1 MIKRSV
7 MILGAALLAAG
18 VSTSAVAAP
27 QAEIG
32 YTPGALGVAALMQG
46 DYDAAA
52 SRLTSLD
59 GATVGD
65 PARLINLGNA
75 YAGMG
80 RITDADAAYRS
91 AIKAMPVDLMLADGS
106 IKSSRAIARE
116 AMSRLPRTTYASR

>member
-7 MILGAALLAAG
+7 MIIGAALLATG
-18 VSTSAVAAP
+18 ISTSALAAP
-27 QAEIG
+27 QTEIG

-52 SRLTSLD
+52 SRLSSLE
-59 GATVGD
+59 GTTVGD

-80 RITDADAAYRS
+80 RTADADKAYRS
-91 AIKAMPVDLMLADGS
+91 AVKAMPVDLMLADGS

-116 AMSRLPRTTYASR
+116 AMSRLRRTTYASR